1 MDGFD
6 HFCGKHRLFS
16 IHQVLEEVYRDVV
29 VGWEIYAYVSREE
42 VIDLALAA
50 VLSRELLR
58 GYLSIL
64 LSLSIDRLH
73 RRVTTVHL

>member
-1 MDGFD
+1 MDGFH
-6 HFCGKHRLFS
+6 HFCRKHRLFS
-16 IHQVLEEVYRDVV
+16 IHQVLEEVNRDVV
-29 VGWEIYAYVSREE
+29 VGREVHADISREE

-50 VLSRELLR
+50 VLGRELLR

-73 RRVTTVHL
+73 WLVIAVHL